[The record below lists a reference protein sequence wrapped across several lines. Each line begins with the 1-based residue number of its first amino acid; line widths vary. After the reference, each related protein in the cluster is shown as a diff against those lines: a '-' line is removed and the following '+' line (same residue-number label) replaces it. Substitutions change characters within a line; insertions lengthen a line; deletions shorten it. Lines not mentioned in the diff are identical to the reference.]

1 MPELIELHTLP
12 ANANSAPRKILC
24 REIARA
30 KPSLRAL
37 DIGFA
42 VSYAKRKIKHRNR
55 RKCPYFA
62 SCYNVGDL
70 GNINIIAF
78 YHPLIADWDLMDKDD
93 ERYRLRIRS
102 AIREEMIHSVQVMTV
117 RDRYQRSSDL
127 QNRFQTAESYYQN
140 LLGRIIEELAD
151 SADGQA
157 AVLTAA
163 QLYYEDWTITSMD
176 KLRQTDK
183 KLHGRDGYLV
193 SELIRQIVQIRIGE
207 LTSEEAK
214 GRAWDKHRIFNVAKF
229 GTTENLLRFMAG
241 TLRQAVP
248 RLVKLSPTL
257 AEALLEIEEVIQKIH
272 QISASV
278 PTD

>member
-37 DIGFA
+37 NIGFA

-214 GRAWDKHRIFNVAKF
+214 GRAWDKHRIFNVARF

-278 PTD
+278 PIN

>member
-37 DIGFA
+37 NIGFA

-214 GRAWDKHRIFNVAKF
+214 GRAWDKHRIFNVARF

-257 AEALLEIEEVIQKIH
+257 AEALLEIEGAIEKIR
-272 QISASV
+272 QISRTA
-278 PTD
+278 PCN

>member
-42 VSYAKRKIKHRNR
+42 VSYAKRKIKHSNR

-70 GNINIIAF
+70 GNINIVAF

-214 GRAWDKHRIFNVAKF
+214 GRAWDKHRIFNVSKF

>member
-214 GRAWDKHRIFNVAKF
+214 GRAWDKHRIFNVARF

-278 PTD
+278 PIN

>member
-214 GRAWDKHRIFNVAKF
+214 GRAWDKHRIFNVSKF

-278 PTD
+278 PIN

>member
-214 GRAWDKHRIFNVAKF
+214 GRAWDKHRIFNVAQF

-257 AEALLEIEEVIQKIH
+257 AEALLEIEGAIEKIR
-272 QISASV
+272 QISRTA
-278 PTD
+278 PCN